1 MQTYSGPPKLSPTTF
16 HKLQKARSFAQSDYL
31 QFEVGVVR
39 MSGVRVV
46 NGKWCE
52 YEIYKIKGDNNERTI
67 NSFQE
72 NLRDFHSTRE

>member
-1 MQTYSGPPKLSPTTF
+1 
-16 HKLQKARSFAQSDYL
+16 
-31 QFEVGVVR
+31 
-39 MSGVRVV
+39 MSGVRVM

-72 NLRDFHSTRE
+72 NLRDFHLPENN